1 MGQGLTRS
9 YREEWIEWGITTSLQ
24 TLLMY
29 MPKEYYSV
37 EDLMSVARMY
47 GVEEQ
52 LLHRMSYVPDD
63 LESL

>member
-1 MGQGLTRS
+1 MGQRLTRS
-9 YREEWIEWGITTSLQ
+9 YRDEWHNWGITTALQ

-29 MPKEYYSV
+29 MPKESYSI
-37 EDLMSVARMY
+37 EDLMSVARLY